1 MDILATK
8 HEVTLV
14 SFLGRDD
21 SPSQLPSWETYA
33 RLTQEPLLVSRQSS
47 ETFSPDAKKLRAL
60 TPGSRTG
67 MPEWLQFFDTPAM
80 WNRIAELDLLRFDAV
95 HVRYVSMAPYALA
108 LQRAA
113 PHLRLVIDLD
123 DIPSVFLYRKLRNPK
138 QKSGLTA
145 LAWQLKELFL
155 MLAFER
161 SALRQFDSAWICSK
175 IDRDRLSKRIGRSRT
190 LVVENVVD
198 ARKLAAIDRQ
208 DLGAAL
214 LLIGDF
220 SYEPNRE
227 GAVFFVTQAWP
238 KIKLE
243 NPEAQL
249 WLVGAHPDTKM
260 QGWNDQQGISV
271 TGKVDDVWPYLAQAT
286 VSIAPLF
293 GGSGTR
299 LKILEALGAGIPVVT
314 TKLGAEGIEATDGVH
329 LLIAETPEDFAEHCT
344 RLLQNPDMRN
354 QLIRSGKLLIEEKY
368 DIPVMSRA
376 VLKCYDIL
384 GDNISTPMQK
394 DELM

>member
-1 MDILATK
+1 
-8 HEVTLV
+8 
-14 SFLGRDD
+14 
-21 SPSQLPSWETYA
+21 
-33 RLTQEPLLVSRQSS
+33 
-47 ETFSPDAKKLRAL
+47 
-60 TPGSRTG
+60 
-67 MPEWLQFFDTPAM
+67 MPEWLEFFDTPAM
-80 WNRIAELDLLRFDAV
+80 WNRLAELDFLQFDAV
-95 HVRYVSMAPYALA
+95 HVRYISMAPYALA
-108 LQRAA
+108 LKRAA

-138 QKSGLTA
+138 QKPGLTA
-145 LAWQLKELFL
+145 FAWQLKEFFR

-161 SALRQFDSAWICSK
+161 SALRQFESVWICSK

-198 ARKLAAIDRQ
+198 ARKLASIDRQ

-220 SYEPNRE
+220 SYGPNRE
-227 GAVFFVTQAWP
+227 GADFFVTKAWP

-260 QGWNDQQGISV
+260 QGWNGQQGISV
-271 TGKVDDVWPYLAQAT
+271 LGKVDDVWPYLAQAT

-314 TKLGAEGIEATDGVH
+314 TKLGAEGIEATNGAD
-329 LLIAETPEDFAEHCT
+329 LLIAETPEDFANYCT
-344 RLLQNPDMRN
+344 RLLQNPDIRN
-354 QLIRSGKLLIEEKY
+354 QLTTSGKLLIEEKY

-376 VLKCYDIL
+376 VLKCYDTL
-384 GDNISTPMQK
+384 EDQISTPMRSK
-394 DELM
+394 SS